1 MKTRKNSIT
10 TNYIYNMI
18 FQVLNL
24 LLPFITTPYVSR
36 VLKAD
41 NIGIYSYTYSIITT
55 FVLVG
60 SLGVATYGQKEIAA
74 VGEDKQKRSQLFW
87 EIACVK
93 TIAITLQCNFPILS
107 VQYWIFLGFIK
118 ELKISSMLQYVEALL
133 KSLAQCLF
141 LCLSEHTMT

>member
-1 MKTRKNSIT
+1 MYSVLETNNMINYQIMEESMKTRKNSIT

-74 VGEDKQKRSQLFW
+74 VCSDQRTGNNHGADQ
-87 EIACVK
+87 V
-93 TIAITLQCNFPILS
+93 T
-107 VQYWIFLGFIK
+107 
-118 ELKISSMLQYVEALL
+118 
-133 KSLAQCLF
+133 
-141 LCLSEHTMT
+141 SEGNR

>member
-1 MKTRKNSIT
+1 MEESMKTRKNSIT

-60 SLGVATYGQKEIAA
+60 SLGVAM
-74 VGEDKQKRSQLFW
+74 DKKKLQLSERINKSFH
-87 EIACVK
+87 
-93 TIAITLQCNFPILS
+93 
-107 VQYWIFLGFIK
+107 
-118 ELKISSMLQYVEALL
+118 SSFG
-133 KSLAQCLF
+133 KSLA
-141 LCLSEHTMT
+141 